1 MIPGRR
7 EELIDS
13 GLNKIYNKY
22 NIAELQSSFRYV
34 NWKLLMR
41 KLFGDKVNNSQ
52 LFLVHFPSYLR
63 QLDRMVS
70 LFGLRFPSNNFV
82 MYVKIFSILQS
93 CETQS
98 NCFVC
103 PRSTR
108 RGGQF

>member
-34 NWKLLMR
+34 NWKLMMR

-70 LFGLRFPSNNFV
+70 LFGLRFPS
-82 MYVKIFSILQS
+82 K
-93 CETQS
+93 
-98 NCFVC
+98 
-103 PRSTR
+103 
-108 RGGQF
+108 